1 MLEVIFS
8 APILNDVKKLE
19 THNSNIVSKVDIK
32 TKKVL
37 ETETD
42 DRGKH
47 FSDSVKMALN
57 CIKCY
62 RSQQSR

>member
-1 MLEVIFS
+1 MSLLEVIFS

-37 ETETD
+37 ESETD
-42 DRGKH
+42 DRG
-47 FSDSVKMALN
+47 
-57 CIKCY
+57 
-62 RSQQSR
+62 